1 MSRKTVHPH
10 PQPRPQRQWVDP
22 LHEVQCERHSFAQ
35 DVLACS
41 CGGRRTVTAFVVDT
55 TLARRVLTALGLAA
69 EPATFAP
76 ARDPP
81 QVEFALDDPA

>member
-1 MSRKTVHPH
+1 
-10 PQPRPQRQWVDP
+10 
-22 LHEVQCERHSFAQ
+22 VQCERHSFAQ

-69 EPATFAP
+69 EPASFAP

-81 QVEFALDDPA
+81 QAAFAWDDPA